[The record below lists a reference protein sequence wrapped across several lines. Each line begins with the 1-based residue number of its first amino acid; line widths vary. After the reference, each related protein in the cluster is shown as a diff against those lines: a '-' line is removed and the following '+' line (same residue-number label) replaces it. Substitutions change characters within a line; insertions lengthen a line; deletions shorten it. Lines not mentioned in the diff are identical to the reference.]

1 MPRLPILNVIDKKI
15 STLGIFGGINRT
27 EQIRENEFWDM
38 QNMTSSLY
46 PVAAPREPRGDAIK
60 ELKKPNGLY
69 WKNGLVYVDG
79 KNFYYKDKL
88 IGEVADGPKT
98 LVGMGA
104 YIVILPDKK
113 IFNTSEENGKIENIE
128 VTWSQSAQ
136 ATIAPTYDA
145 SVYTRI
151 TCTGIGKDFL
161 EGDAVTIS
169 GCTVADLNKTTAIE
183 SRGDDYIVIVG
194 QIESQTTQASGLKIT
209 RTMPDMDFVCEQDN
223 RLWGCS
229 SKNHE
234 IYACKLGDPKNWNY
248 FQSTAAD
255 AYAATVGSDGDF
267 TGCISH
273 MGYVLFFKED
283 CIIKVYGNKPSN
295 IQLNTYAFRG
305 VAKGCERSLCIVD
318 ETLYYAARDA
328 IMSYDGA
335 MPESVSQA
343 LGTLQISDAAAE
355 QYQSK
360 YYISMQ
366 DKSGRWALYVY
377 DTRYQMW
384 HKEDMTQFR
393 YAEYGE
399 GDLYYID
406 AGNKLRKIYGGTEEG
421 RVPWYAESGDQIE
434 GDVNKKKVSRIQLM
448 AEIDAGTLFEVY
460 VQYDGRGA
468 FERVF
473 TETAVSKRSIQV
485 SIRPRRCD
493 FFRYKIKGKGR
504 FRLYAVVKT
513 VQHGSGR

>member
-1 MPRLPILNVIDKKI
+1 MPRLPILSIIDKKT
-15 STLGIFGGINRT
+15 STIGIFRGLNRT
-27 EQIRENEFWDM
+27 EQIQDNEFRDM

-46 PVAAPREPRGDAIK
+46 PVASPRPQRGNTIA
-60 ELKKPNGLY
+60 ELENPNGLY
-69 WKNGLVYVDG
+69 WKNGLAYVDG
-79 KNFYYKDKL
+79 TKFYYKGEE
-88 IGEVADGPKT
+88 IGEVSDSPKT

-104 YIVILPDKK
+104 YIVIMPDKK
-113 IFNTSEENGKIENIE
+113 IFNTSQGGELEDIEE
-128 VTWSQSAQ
+128 TWTQTAS
-136 ATIAPTYDA
+136 ATIAPTYDG
-145 SVYTRI
+145 SVYTKI
-151 TCTGIGKDFL
+151 SCTGIGKAFL

-169 GCTVADLNKTTAIE
+169 GCTISDFNKTTAIE

-194 QIESQTTQASGLKIT
+194 QIESQTTQASGLKVT
-209 RTMPDMDFVCEQDN
+209 RTMPDMDFMCEQDN

-255 AYAATVGSDGDF
+255 SYAATVGSDGDF

-273 MGYVLFFKED
+273 MGYVLFFKEE

-305 VAKGCERSLCIVD
+305 VAKGCEKSLCIVN
-318 ETLYYAARDA
+318 ETLYYASRDA

-335 MPESVSQA
+335 MPESVSTA
-343 LGTLQISDAAAE
+343 LGTLQVADASAE

-366 DKSGRWALYVY
+366 DRSGKWILYAY
-377 DTRYQMW
+377 DTQYQMW

-399 GDLYYID
+399 GDLYYIGAD
-406 AGNKLRKIYGGTEEG
+406 NILRKIYGGNEEG
-421 RVPWYAESGDQIE
+421 KVPWYAESGDQIE
-434 GDVNKKKVSRIQLM
+434 GDVNKKKISRIQIM
-448 AEIDAGTLFEVY
+448 AEIDVGTTFEVY
-460 VQYDGRGA
+460 VQYDGYGEW
-468 FERVF
+468 ERVY
-473 TETAVSKRSIQV
+473 TETAMRKHSVQV
-485 SIRPRRCD
+485 SVKPRRCD
-493 FFRYKIKGKGR
+493 FFRYKIKGKGP
-504 FRLYAVVKT
+504 FRLYAVAKQ